1 MFQYLDLRDNPF
13 GGHTQETLMHPSLL
27 KRIKILPYKNCLE
40 FLLNTQNSWAL
51 SLKVRFRRSGV
62 SPQICVFI
70 VINIQ
75 VILGIRLMKVKVL
88 VAQSCLTHCNPW
100 TIACQAP
107 LSMRFS
113 RQEYW
118 CGLPRPPPPGDP
130 QDPGIE
136 RSLLQLL
143 HCRCILYHWATW
155 EVPIMLTEL

>member
-1 MFQYLDLRDNPF
+1 MFQYLDLRDNLF
-13 GGHTQETLMHPSLL
+13 GGHTQEILMHPSLL
-27 KRIKILPYKNCLE
+27 KRIKILPYKNRLE
-40 FLLNTQNSWAL
+40 CLLNTQNSWTL

-143 HCRCILYHWATW
+143 HCRCILYA
-155 EVPIMLTEL
+155 EPPGKPPSC